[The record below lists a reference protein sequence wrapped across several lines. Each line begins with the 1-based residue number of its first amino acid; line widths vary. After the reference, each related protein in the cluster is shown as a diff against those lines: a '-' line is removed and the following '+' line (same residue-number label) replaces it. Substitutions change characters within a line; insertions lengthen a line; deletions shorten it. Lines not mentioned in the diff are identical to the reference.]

1 MNAQHS
7 NNYTIGYDPILT
19 LAITRGIYARR
30 AKAEARSRKI
40 QSVKSILTRILT
52 LNLRK
57 P

>member
-7 NNYTIGYDPILT
+7 NNYTIGYDPVLT

-30 AKAEARSRKI
+30 AKAESRARKI
-40 QSVKSILTRILT
+40 QAVKSIIARILT

>member
-19 LAITRGIYARR
+19 LAITNGIYKRR
-30 AKAEARSRKI
+30 AKAEARDRRI
-40 QSVKSILTRILT
+40 QAVKSFLARILT
-52 LNLRK
+52 LDFRK

>member
-19 LAITRGIYARR
+19 LAITRGIYKRR
-30 AKAEARSRKI
+30 AKAESKARKI
-40 QSVKSILTRILT
+40 QSVKSLITRVFT
-52 LNLRK
+52 LNFRK

>member
-7 NNYTIGYDPILT
+7 NNYTIGYDPVLT
-19 LAITRGIYARR
+19 LAITRGIYIRR
-30 AKAEARSRKI
+30 AKAEAKAKRI
-40 QSVKSILTRILT
+40 QAVKTFLTRIFT

>member
-19 LAITRGIYARR
+19 LTVTRGIYARR
-30 AKAEARSRKI
+30 AKAEARARRI
-40 QSVKSILTRILT
+40 QSVKNLITRIFT
-52 LNLRK
+52 LNFRK

>member
-7 NNYTIGYDPILT
+7 NNYTIGYDPVLT
-19 LAITRGIYARR
+19 LAITRGIYIRR

-40 QSVKSILTRILT
+40 KAVKTFITRILT
-52 LNLRK
+52 LNFRR